1 MCCSSLIAQGLL
13 KGIGA
18 PRLPAKPHFRHP
30 PRRHQAP
37 HTRHRFRISRHL
49 RLFAQTADLQ
59 EVPYLNYTFI
69 DALPIFGT
77 SVVSAAR
84 GPPD

>member
-1 MCCSSLIAQGLL
+1 MCRSSLIAQGVL

-18 PRLPAKPHFRHP
+18 PRLPAKPHFRRP
-30 PRRHQAP
+30 PRCHQAP
-37 HTRHRFRISRHL
+37 LTHRRFRISRHL
-49 RLFAQTADLQ
+49 RLFAQTALQ

-69 DALPIFGT
+69 AALPIFGT
-77 SVVSAAR
+77 SVVSAAQ